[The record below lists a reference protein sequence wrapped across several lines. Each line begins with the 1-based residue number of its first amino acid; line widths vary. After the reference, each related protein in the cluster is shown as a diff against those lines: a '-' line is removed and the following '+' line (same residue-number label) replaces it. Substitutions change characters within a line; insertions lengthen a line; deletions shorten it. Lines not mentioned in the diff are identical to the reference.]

1 VPSARLANE
10 LRSSV
15 RFPIRLPLEIVHG
28 ERQHDAETKNIS
40 ATGVLFSMEQ
50 GLEIGSSIAFKMNM
64 PGGVL
69 GSPNDVIVN
78 CTGRVVRCSN
88 EHDDRVDV
96 AAVIEEYSFDRS

>member
-1 VPSARLANE
+1 M
-10 LRSSV
+10 RSSV

-28 ERQHDAETKNIS
+28 ERQHEAETKNIS
-40 ATGVLFSMEQ
+40 ATGVLFTMEQ
-50 GLEIGSSIAFKMNM
+50 GLEVGASIAFKMNM

-69 GSPNDVIVN
+69 GSASDVVVN

-88 EHDDRVDV
+88 ERDRVDV